1 MRKFTINKEEAPS
14 QWSALFRG
22 RNMSDT
28 VCCSPEYN
36 GPIDHVFAGGS
47 IDFIQ
52 SRNPRIAIVGTRDMS
67 PYGKSVTEHIVASL
81 AARANKPI
89 VFSGLALGIDANA
102 HRAALNN
109 GLNTVAVLPTGFDE
123 IYPRAHKGLA
133 ESIVNNGG
141 CLMTDFPEQT
151 APAPINFLHRNQ
163 LLVKMVDMVI
173 VVESKAKGGA
183 MVTAKLAKDFNIPV
197 FAVPGRIDDVRS
209 TGCNQ
214 LIADQIAQPLSDL
227 KKLETTEKLETMG
240 IKAPLR
246 KWAVTLYNMN
256 WGLNKDGRPYET
268 ETVEIMAATQDD
280 AERLSISRGLINLQS
295 GWGVWDSSPVEQ

>member
-1 MRKFTINKEEAPS
+1 MRKFIINKEEAPS

-22 RNMSDT
+22 RDMSDT
-28 VCCSPEYN
+28 VGCSPEYN

-52 SRNPRIAIVGTRDMS
+52 SRDPRIAIVGTRDMS

-81 AARANKPI
+81 AAMVVKPI

-109 GLNTVAVLPTGFDE
+109 GLNTVAVLPTGLDE

-133 ESIVNNGG
+133 ESIVESGG
-141 CLMTDFPEQT
+141 CLITDFPEQT
-151 APAPINFLHRNQ
+151 APTPINFLHRNQ

-183 MVTAKLAKDFNIPV
+183 MVVAKLAKDFNIPV

-209 TGCNQ
+209 IGCNQ
-214 LIADQIAQPLSDL
+214 LIADRIARPLPEL
-227 KKLETTEKLETMG
+227 KKLETME

-256 WGLNKDGRPYET
+256 WGLNKDGRPIET
-268 ETVEIMAATQDD
+268 ETVEIMAATQEE
-280 AERLSISRGLINLQS
+280 AERLSISGGLINLQS

>member
-1 MRKFTINKEEAPS
+1 MRKFIINKEGAPL

-22 RNMSDT
+22 RDMSDT
-28 VCCSPEYN
+28 MCCNHEYD
-36 GPIDHVFAGGS
+36 GPIDHVFAGGL

-52 SRNPRIAIVGTRDMS
+52 SPNPRIAIVGTRDMS

-81 AARANKPI
+81 AARVVKPI

-109 GLNTVAVLPTGFDE
+109 GLNTVAVLPTGLDE

-133 ESIVNNGG
+133 ESIVDNGG
-141 CLMTDFPEQT
+141 CLITDFPEQT
-151 APAPINFLHRNQ
+151 APTPINFLHRNQ

-183 MVTAKLAKDFNIPV
+183 MVIAKLARDFDIPV

-209 TGCNQ
+209 VGCNQ
-214 LIADQIAQPLSDL
+214 LITDRIAQPLSDL
-227 KKLETTEKLETMG
+227 KKLETME
-240 IKAPLR
+240 IKIPLGNGPSR
-246 KWAVTLYNMN
+246 FT
-256 WGLNKDGRPYET
+256 T
-268 ETVEIMAATQDD
+268 SAT
-280 AERLSISRGLINLQS
+280 
-295 GWGVWDSSPVEQ
+295 PV

>member
-1 MRKFTINKEEAPS
+1 MRKYIINKEESPL

-28 VCCSPEYN
+28 VCCNPEYN

-47 IDFIQ
+47 LDFIQ
-52 SRNPRIAIVGTRDMS
+52 SHNPRIAILGTRDMS

-81 AARANKPI
+81 ATRADKPI

-109 GLNTVAVLPTGFDE
+109 GLNTVAVLPTGLDE

-133 ESIVNNGG
+133 ENIVDNGG
-141 CLMTDFPEQT
+141 CLITDFPEQT

-183 MVTAKLAKDFNIPV
+183 MVVAKLAKDFNIPV

-209 TGCNQ
+209 VGCNQ

-227 KKLETTEKLETMG
+227 KKLETMG
-240 IKAPLR
+240 IMTPLG
-246 KWAVTLYNMN
+246 KWAITLYNMN
-256 WGLNKDGRPYET
+256 LGLNKDGRPIET
-268 ETVEIMAATQDD
+268 ETVEIMAATQEE
-280 AERLSISRGLINLQS
+280 AERLSISGGLINLRS
-295 GWGVWDSSPVEQ
+295 GWGVWDSSPVKQ

>member
-1 MRKFTINKEEAPS
+1 MRKFIINIKESPL

-28 VCCSPEYN
+28 VCCNPEYN
-36 GPIDHVFAGGS
+36 GPVDHVFAGGS

-52 SRNPRIAIVGTRDMS
+52 SSNPRIAIVGTRDMS

-81 AARANKPI
+81 AARADKPI
-89 VFSGLALGIDANA
+89 VFSGLALGVDANA

-109 GLNTVAVLPTGFDE
+109 GLNTVAVLPTGLDE
-123 IYPRAHKGLA
+123 IYPRVHKGLA
-133 ESIVNNGG
+133 ESIVDNGG
-141 CLMTDFPEQT
+141 CLITDFPEQT
-151 APAPINFLHRNQ
+151 APTPMNFLHRNQ

-227 KKLETTEKLETMG
+227 KKLETMG
-240 IKAPLR
+240 IKTSLG
-246 KWAVTLYNMN
+246 KWAITLYNMN
-256 WGLNKDGRPYET
+256 SRLNKDGRPIET
-268 ETVEIMAATQDD
+268 ETVEIMAVTQEE
-280 AERLSISRGLINLQS
+280 AERLSISGGLINLQS
-295 GWGVWDSSPVEQ
+295 GWGVWDSSPVKQ

>member
-1 MRKFTINKEEAPS
+1 MRKFIINKEEAPL

-28 VCCSPEYN
+28 VCCDPEYN
-36 GPIDHVFAGGS
+36 GPIDHVFAGGT

-67 PYGKSVTEHIVASL
+67 PYGKSVTEHIVTSL
-81 AARANKPI
+81 AARADKPI

-109 GLNTVAVLPTGFDE
+109 GLNTVAVLPTGLDE

-133 ESIVNNGG
+133 ESIVDNGG
-141 CLMTDFPEQT
+141 CLITDFPEQT

-173 VVESKAKGGA
+173 VVESRAKGGA
-183 MVTAKLAKDFNIPV
+183 MVVAKLAKDFNIPV

-209 TGCNQ
+209 VGCNQ
-214 LIADQIAQPLSDL
+214 LIADHIAQPLSEL
-227 KKLETTEKLETMG
+227 KKLETMG
-240 IKAPLR
+240 IKAPFR

-256 WGLNKDGRPYET
+256 WGLNKDGRPIET
-268 ETVEIMAATQDD
+268 ETVKIMAATQEE
-280 AERLSISRGLINLQS
+280 AERLSISGGLINLQS

>member
-1 MRKFTINKEEAPS
+1 MRRFIINKEEAPS

-28 VCCSPEYN
+28 VCCNPEYN

-52 SRNPRIAIVGTRDMS
+52 SHNPRIAIVGTRDMS

-81 AARANKPI
+81 ATRADKPI

-109 GLNTVAVLPTGFDE
+109 GLNTVAVLPTGLDE

-133 ESIVNNGG
+133 ESIVESGG
-141 CLMTDFPEQT
+141 CLITDFPEQT
-151 APAPINFLHRNQ
+151 APTPINFLHRNQ

-183 MVTAKLAKDFNIPV
+183 MVVAKLAKDFNIPV

-209 TGCNQ
+209 IGCNQ
-214 LIADQIAQPLSDL
+214 LIADRIAQPLSEL
-227 KKLETTEKLETMG
+227 KKLETMG
-240 IKAPLR
+240 IKTPLG

-256 WGLNKDGRPYET
+256 WGINKDGHPIET
-268 ETVEIMAATQDD
+268 ETVEIMAATQEE
-280 AERLSISRGLINLQS
+280 AERLSISGGLINLQS

>member
-1 MRKFTINKEEAPS
+1 MRKFIINKEEDPS

-28 VCCSPEYN
+28 ACCTPEYN

-52 SRNPRIAIVGTRDMS
+52 SPNPRIAIVGTRDMS

-81 AARANKPI
+81 AARVVKPI

-109 GLNTVAVLPTGFDE
+109 GLNTVAVLPTGLDE

-133 ESIVNNGG
+133 ESIVDNGG
-141 CLMTDFPEQT
+141 CLITDFPEQT
-151 APAPINFLHRNQ
+151 APTPINFLHRNQ

-183 MVTAKLAKDFNIPV
+183 MVVAKLARDFDIPV

-209 TGCNQ
+209 VGCNQ
-214 LIADQIAQPLSDL
+214 LIADRIAWPLSDL
-227 KKLETTEKLETMG
+227 KKLETME
-240 IKAPLR
+240 IKTPLR
-246 KWAVTLYNMN
+246 KWWAVTLYNMN
-256 WGLNKDGRPYET
+256 WGRLNKDGRPIET
-268 ETVEIMAATQDD
+268 KTVEILATTQEE
-280 AERLSISRGLINLQS
+280 AEQLSISGGLINLQS
-295 GWGVWDSSPVEQ
+295 GWGVWDSSPIKR